1 MACALPKVPKQ
12 WCLGKI
18 ETITSFE
25 SWRQNLLYT
34 LNLDSHFAPFLV
46 ESMTWCKKTKTNPN
60 RGFVDDPVSVPVE
73 SRKTAQQKAVMLDLM
88 LGQIANF
95 CPVIARN
102 CIVRNSTSLNDIWST
117 IRLHYGFQATGAHF
131 LDFSDIKYEADER
144 PEDLYQ
150 RILAFVEDNL
160 LTSGGGITHH
170 GEPIQEDEELTPTIE
185 NFIVLHWLKLL
196 HPDLPQVVKQR
207 YGTELRS
214 RTLASLKPEISQA
227 LTSLL
232 ESVECSRAMRA
243 AALPPRSRNQP
254 TPWRTQTQSRAQ
266 TQPRAQT
273 PSRAR
278 SRPKP
283 TKSCPLCLQAGRPSS
298 HFLSACPYLPESD
311 KQYMAKA
318 RQVAKIFDN
327 DETLADDVD
336 SQDSQSDPGSQ
347 YASEC
352 GESSTLR
359 VQVRQSPYF
368 DTFYNHHAVRIT
380 LDSGATGNMMR
391 ASTAHALGCSV
402 NPTSQSAH
410 QADGSSPLEVVGE
423 TRLTFSRDQHVF
435 HFEGLIV
442 ENLDVEVLAGTPFME
457 RNDVAIRPAK
467 RQIMLDDGT
476 VYSYGSVGKSKGAGH
491 AVRRAHVLRAPSQT
505 MTLWP
510 GDFLELALPPQFAD
524 DESLALEPRTDS
536 PPTPFLTEFFPVP
549 QVVPSIAGRIRIPNL
564 SETPCIIR
572 RNSHLC
578 QVSPMVAENAEQAD
592 LRIVDQYVAPST
604 PSHGQKPSGLSSAS
618 VTVDPDNILPS
629 QSRRDF
635 QTLHAK
641 HDDVFSSSFKGYNG
655 ASGPFQAVVNMGP
668 VQPPQRKGRLPLY
681 SHDKLVE
688 LQAKFD
694 DLEDLGIFA
703 RPEDIGVTVEYVN
716 PSFLVKKPNGGHRLV
731 TAFADVGRYSKPQPS
746 VLPDVDSTLRKIGQ
760 WKYLVATDLASAFYQ
775 IPLSQGS
782 MKYCGVATP
791 FRGIRVYTRCAMGM
805 PGSETALEELMCRV
819 LGDLLV
825 EGIVVKLADDLYCG
839 ADTPQALLQ
848 NWSRVLQALASN
860 GLHLSPS
867 KTTVCPKTTTV
878 LGWIWSEGT
887 LRASPHRMSTLSTC
901 SPPTT
906 VKGMRSF
913 IGAYKMLARVIPN
926 CATYLSPLDTSIA
939 GLKSQDRIHWTDE
952 LHDSFAMAQSAIQ
965 SSRTITLPRP
975 SDQLWIVTDGSVK
988 KHGLGA
994 TMYVTRDQKPLV
1006 AGFFSAKLHGRQVTW
1021 LPCEV
1026 EALSIATATKHFS
1039 PYIIQSHHPVCILTD
1054 SKPCVQAYEKLC
1066 RGEFSASP
1074 RVSTFLT
1081 TVSRYQVSIRHLAG
1095 SANVPAD
1102 FASRNA
1108 PPCHESK
1115 CQVCSFISQLEGS
1128 AVHLTAVEEVLSG
1141 HARIPFTSRNAWG
1154 RIQSE
1159 CPDLRRTHAH
1169 LKQGTRPSKK
1179 LTDIRDVK
1187 RYLQVATIAS
1197 DGLLVVRQER
1207 AFQPRQE
1214 RIIVPRR
1221 VLAGILTALHLQLS
1235 HPTPHQLR
1243 QVVSRYF
1250 YALDLDAAIQ
1260 QVTLGC
1266 HSCLSLRNVPQAAT
1280 AQSTS
1285 DPPCVVGVSFA
1296 ADVIKRARQLIF
1308 VIRETV
1314 TAYTSSILIPDERA
1328 DTLRDALLQLCLP
1341 LRPLE
1346 GPLAVV
1352 RTDPAPGFVALRNDD
1367 LLRRQGVELELG
1379 HAKNV
1384 NKNPVA
1390 EKAIRELEDELLRD
1404 DPHGGPITPL
1414 ALALATNRLN
1424 SRLRGTG
1431 LSARELWTQR
1441 DQFTS
1446 EQIPITDKDVITKQ
1460 HNKRLS
1466 NHGPSVKSKAPS
1478 RPPPS
1483 PDLDIQIGDLVYLR
1497 TERSKT
1503 HSRSRYLVCNIEGEW
1518 CNIRK
1523 FVGSQLRSSS
1533 YRVRRSDCLKVP
1545 SDCSPLPGWQS
1556 RPSESTSDDADDLS
1570 FTTVTTGARPP
1581 PHPPDLSA
1589 EKDVLQ
1595 PPHGSPDSTSLP
1607 SDPRPPDPP
1616 DIPCELSTPQD
1627 EPLPSDFTT
1636 TPCVPLASRRYPE
1649 RNHRAPSYLSD
1660 YVLK

>member
-1 MACALPKVPKQ
+1 M
-12 WCLGKI
+12 
-18 ETITSFE
+18 
-25 SWRQNLLYT
+25 
-34 LNLDSHFAPFLV
+34 
-46 ESMTWCKKTKTNPN
+46 
-60 RGFVDDPVSVPVE
+60 
-73 SRKTAQQKAVMLDLM
+73 
-88 LGQIANF
+88 
-95 CPVIARN
+95 
-102 CIVRNSTSLNDIWST
+102 
-117 IRLHYGFQATGAHF
+117 
-131 LDFSDIKYEADER
+131 
-144 PEDLYQ
+144 YQ

-160 LTSGGGITHH
+160 LTSGGGISHH
-170 GEPIQEDEELTPTIE
+170 GAPIEEDEEFTPTIE
-185 NFIVLHWLKLL
+185 NFIVLYWLQLL
-196 HPDLPQVVKQR
+196 HPDLPKVVKQR

-243 AALPPRSRNQP
+243 AAFPPRSRNQT
-254 TPWRTQTQSRAQ
+254 TPRRSQPQFQT
-266 TQPRAQT
+266 
-273 PSRAR
+273 R

-283 TKSCPLCLQAGRPSS
+283 AIKSCPLCLQAGRPSS
-298 HFLSACPYLPESD
+298 HFLSSCPYLPESD
-311 KQYMAKA
+311 RKYMAKA
-318 RQVAKIFDN
+318 RQVAKIFDS
-327 DETLADDVD
+327 DEILADDVD
-336 SQDSQSDPGSQ
+336 PQDSPVDPGTRS
-347 YASEC
+347 SSDC
-352 GESSTLR
+352 GEPSTTLR

-368 DTFYNHHAVRIT
+368 DAFYNHHAVRIT
-380 LDSGATGNMMR
+380 VDSGATGNMMR
-391 ASTAHALGCSV
+391 ASTAHAIGCSV
-402 NPTSQSAH
+402 SPTSQSAH
-410 QADGSSPLEVVGE
+410 QADGSSPLDVVGE
-423 TRLTFSRDQHVF
+423 TRLTFSRDEHVF
-435 HFEGLIV
+435 HFEGLVV

-467 RQIMLDDGT
+467 RQITLDDGT
-476 VYSYGSVGKSKGAGH
+476 VYSYGSTGKSKTGH
-491 AVRRAHVLRAPSQT
+491 AVRRAHVLRAPSKT

-510 GDFLELALPPQFAD
+510 GEFLELALPPQFAD
-524 DESLALEPRTDS
+524 DETLALEPRTDS
-536 PPTPFLTEFFPVP
+536 PPTPSLTEFFPVP

-564 SETPCIIR
+564 SETPCVIR

-578 QVSPMVAENAEQAD
+578 QISPMVVQETGQFVLPPTDLQA
-592 LRIVDQYVAPST
+592 APTVPPCGEES
-604 PSHGQKPSGLSSAS
+604 PGRSSES
-618 VTVDPDNILPS
+618 VIVDPDKILPS
-629 QSRRDF
+629 KTRRDF
-635 QTLHAK
+635 QALHAN
-641 HDDVFSSSFKGYNG
+641 HDDVFRSSFKGYNG

-681 SHDKLVE
+681 SRDKLVE
-688 LQAKFD
+688 LQGKFD
-694 DLEDLGIFA
+694 DLEELGVFA
-703 RPEDIGVTVEYVN
+703 RPEDIGVSVEYVN

-760 WKYLVATDLASAFYQ
+760 WKYLVASDLASAFYQ
-775 IPLSQGS
+775 IPLSHES

-839 ADTPQALLQ
+839 ADTPQALLH

-867 KTTVCPKTTTV
+867 KTTICPKTTTV

-913 IGAYKMLARVIPN
+913 IGAYKMLARVIPS
-926 CATYLSPLDTSIA
+926 CASYLSPLDGSIA

-952 LHDSFAMAQSAIQ
+952 LHDSFAKAQSAIQ
-965 SSRTITLPRP
+965 SSQTITLPRP
-975 SDQLWIVTDGSVK
+975 SDQLWVVTDGSVK

-994 TMYVTRDQKPLV
+994 TLYVTRDQKPLV

-1039 PYIIQSHHPVCILTD
+1039 PYIIQSCHPVCILTD

-1128 AVHLTAVEEVLSG
+1128 TVHLTTIEEVLSG
-1141 HARIPFTSRNAWG
+1141 HKRIPFTSRNAWG

-1187 RYLQVATIAS
+1187 RYLQVATIAG
-1197 DGLLVVRQER
+1197 DGLLVVRQDR
-1207 AFQPRQE
+1207 AFQPRRE
-1214 RIIVPRR
+1214 CIVVPRK
-1221 VLAGILTALHLQLS
+1221 VLPGLLTALHLQLS
-1235 HPTPHQLR
+1235 HPTPHQLK

-1250 YALDLDAAIQ
+1250 YALDLDAVIQ

-1266 HSCLSLRNVPQAAT
+1266 HSCLSLRNVPHAAT
-1280 AQSTS
+1280 PQSTS

-1296 ADVIKRARQLIF
+1296 VDVIKRARQLIF

-1314 TAYTSSILIPDERA
+1314 TAYTSSILIPDERTG
-1328 DTLRDALLQLCLP
+1328 TLRNALLQLCPP

-1352 RTDPAPGFVALRNDD
+1352 RTDPAPGFAALRNDE
-1367 LLRRQGVELELG
+1367 LLRGQGITIELG
-1379 HAKNV
+1379 HAKNI

-1390 EKAIRELEDELLRD
+1390 EKAVRELEDELLRD
-1404 DPHGGPITPL
+1404 DPHGGPVTPL
-1414 ALALATNRLN
+1414 TLALATNRLN
-1424 SRLRGTG
+1424 SRLRGNG

-1446 EQIPITDKDVITKQ
+1446 EQIPISDRDIIMTQ
-1460 HNKRLS
+1460 HNRRLS
-1466 NHGPSVKSKAPS
+1466 NHGPSVKSKAPT

-1483 PDLDIQIGDLVYLR
+1483 QDVDIHVGDLVYLR
-1497 TERSKT
+1497 TDRSKT
-1503 HSRSRYLVCNIEGEW
+1503 HTRPRYLVCTVEDEW

-1523 FVGSQLRSSS
+1523 FVGSQLRSTS

-1545 SDCSPLPGWQS
+1545 PDFLPLPTGRY
-1556 RPSESTSDDADDLS
+1556 RPSDDGDDAGDLP
-1570 FTTVTTGARPP
+1570 FPTVTNDVRP
-1581 PHPPDLSA
+1581 
-1589 EKDVLQ
+1589 
-1595 PPHGSPDSTSLP
+1595 
-1607 SDPRPPDPP
+1607 PPDPP
-1616 DIPCELSTPQD
+1616 DISIVTDDHRPPPEPPDVAPVPPDPRPPEPPDIPHELSTPQD
-1627 EPLPSDFTT
+1627 EPVSPDLGPSA
-1636 TPCVPLASRRYPE
+1636 TPVTFSPPDISPRRRYPQ
-1649 RNHRAPSYLSD
+1649 RHRHTPSYLGE
-1660 YVLK
+1660 YVLD